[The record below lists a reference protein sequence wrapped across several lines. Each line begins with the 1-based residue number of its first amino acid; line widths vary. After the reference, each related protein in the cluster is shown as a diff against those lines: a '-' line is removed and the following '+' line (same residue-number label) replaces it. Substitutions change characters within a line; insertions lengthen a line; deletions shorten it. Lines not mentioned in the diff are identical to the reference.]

1 MRVHPSVSVDSNRL
15 LHSTASQRYSPPMR
29 KLLFASC
36 LLILFA
42 VAAPAQSTYD
52 VILHNGRVIDGSGN
66 PWYVADVGI
75 RDGHIAAIGRL
86 CPSGLASCPSK
97 RTLDASGLVIA
108 PGFIDV
114 HTHVED
120 SIRRIPTGDNFLF
133 DGVTSLIT
141 GNCGGSETELAKYF
155 TELRSA
161 GIALNLGTLIGH
173 NSVRRAVMQSEQ
185 RDPTAD
191 EQARMEALVE
201 QAMREGAVGL
211 STGLIYIPGTY
222 SKTPEVVGLARA
234 AAKFNGVYAS
244 HIRNEGD
251 DEHGGVFAAIAEAIE
266 IGRQAQMPVEISHFK
281 ISNKKLWGQSTRT
294 IGLVEKARA
303 EGLDVTVDQ
312 YPYTASSTN
321 LGVLLPSWA
330 HAGGTEERNK
340 RLNDPATRA
349 KIAAEMR
356 KSIRNRNGRKRLDY
370 AFVASCR
377 WDPSLEGKNI
387 SQINREK
394 GRKGKLDAEIQT
406 VLDMVEKGGAQM
418 VYHSMD
424 ERDVLRILQFP
435 YSMVA
440 SDGGIQ
446 QMDRG
451 VPHPRSYGTN
461 ARVLGL
467 YVRDKNAL
475 RLEEAIRKM
484 TSLPA
489 QRFRLTDR
497 GLIRPGMWADIV
509 VFDPAKVADRATFTK
524 PHAYAEGFHFV
535 LVNGEVVIADG
546 KHTGSRP
553 GSILLGPGAVPSV
566 EDHVGAG
573 YSRPSFPPAC
583 RSTEVS
589 RTPRAASSASI
600 LRSSNR

>member
-201 QAMREGAVGL
+201 QAMRDGAVGL

-222 SKTPEVVGLARA
+222 SKTSEVVGLARA
-234 AAKFNGVYAS
+234 AAKYNGVYAS

-553 GSILLGPGAVPSV
+553 GAILLGPGFRQEMA
-566 EDHVGAG
+566 
-573 YSRPSFPPAC
+573 RQ
-583 RSTEVS
+583 
-589 RTPRAASSASI
+589 
-600 LRSSNR
+600 